1 MAIHKNRFKTITVL
15 SGKTPV
21 LGATAEEWD
30 KALVG
35 NMRQSLVE
43 VKLRATSGVKRDVTK
58 ASSFDVAT
66 FVGEQIRS
74 H

>member
-1 MAIHKNRFKTITVL
+1 MTTLKNRFNKITVL

-30 KALVG
+30 KALTG

-43 VKLRATSGVKRDVTK
+43 VKRLAATGIKRDVSQAT
-58 ASSFDVAT
+58 SFDVAT
-66 FVGEQIRS
+66 FAGKRIHS
-74 H
+74 F